1 MPIAVETQIR
11 VRYAETD
18 AMGVVHHA
26 SYVVWLEVGRSEWM
40 RRQGTSYADLEAS
53 GYNLPVVGLSVRYLA
68 SARYD
73 ELLTLKTWVAE
84 AKSRQVRFAYEL
96 YRVEGDGRG
105 GPGAKTCPIVRGET
119 VHVCLSREGSVVA
132 LPQALRRLLAEAAS
146 SDGVGDGV
154 GSR

>member
-40 RRQGTSYADLEAS
+40 RRQGKSYADLEAS
-53 GYNLPVVGLSVRYLA
+53 GYHLPVVGLSLRYLA

-73 ELLTLKTWVAE
+73 ELLTLRTWVAE
-84 AKSRQVRFAYEL
+84 CRTRQVRFGYEL
-96 YRVEGDGRG
+96 CRRDGDR
-105 GPGAKTCPIVRGET
+105 TCPIVRGET

-132 LPQALRRLLAEAAS
+132 LPQDLRRLLVEAAS
-146 SDGVGDGV
+146 AADS
-154 GSR
+154 S

>member
-53 GYNLPVVGLSVRYLA
+53 GYYLPVVGLSLRYLA

-84 AKSRQVRFAYEL
+84 CRTRQVRFGYEL
-96 YRVEGDGRG
+96 YRRYGEK
-105 GPGAKTCPIVRGET
+105 ACPIVRGET

-132 LPQALRRLLAEAAS
+132 LPRELRRLLADAAS
-146 SDGVGDGV
+146 RDGVGDG
-154 GSR
+154 

>member
-40 RRQGTSYADLEAS
+40 RRQGRSYADLEAS
-53 GYNLPVVGLSVRYLA
+53 GYHLPVVGLSVRYLA
-68 SARYD
+68 AARYD

-96 YRVEGDGRG
+96 CRRDGEK
-105 GPGAKTCPIVRGET
+105 ACPIVRGET
-119 VHVCLSREGSVVA
+119 VHVCLSREGAVVA
-132 LPQALRRLLAEAAS
+132 LPGELRRLLADAAS
-146 SDGVGDGV
+146 SGQVVG
-154 GSR
+154 

>member
-40 RRQGTSYADLEAS
+40 RRQGRSYADLEAS
-53 GYNLPVVGLSVRYLA
+53 GYYLPVVGLSLRYLA

-73 ELLTLKTWVAE
+73 ELLTLRTWVAE
-84 AKSRQVRFAYEL
+84 AKSRLVRFAYEL
-96 YRVEGDGRG
+96 YRPDGG
-105 GPGAKTCPIVRGET
+105 VDGKKCPVVRGET

-132 LPQALRRLLAEAAS
+132 LPGELRQLLAEAAAS
-146 SDGVGDGV
+146 EGP
-154 GSR
+154 GSA